1 VQAPAS
7 KHGRTLTKPFLPVWP
22 AELMSDEMRLASMS
36 DTDQSRGDEL
46 ALPLPC
52 LACLSPTAVSV
63 HPQLM
68 ADLCSL
74 VTNTS
79 SLSDH
84 KIQIEI
90 KITFVLDMYDVR
102 SQSLLSS
109 LLQ

>member
-1 VQAPAS
+1 
-7 KHGRTLTKPFLPVWP
+7 
-22 AELMSDEMRLASMS
+22 MS

-52 LACLSPTAVSV
+52 RAYLRRPSPFS
-63 HPQLM
+63 QSILR
-68 ADLCSL
+68 CSL

-90 KITFVLDMYDVR
+90 KITFVLDMYHVR

-109 LLQ
+109 LPQ